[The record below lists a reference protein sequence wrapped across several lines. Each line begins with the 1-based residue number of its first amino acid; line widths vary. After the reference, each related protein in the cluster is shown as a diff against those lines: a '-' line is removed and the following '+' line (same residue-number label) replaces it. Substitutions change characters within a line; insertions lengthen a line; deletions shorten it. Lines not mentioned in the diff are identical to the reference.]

1 MVPGD
6 AEWHGG
12 KVITCMQDAFFVE
25 CWISSSDFVAPKK
38 SFLCSSNAQAHLFV
52 PSEENK
58 VFTYS
63 SMFHPNQTRAFPWV
77 WKISVWCLF
86 SHYCW
91 FLWHK
96 HSSNIGLCFDTFKS
110 PPICWELPMKSSG
123 PDARVE
129 EAGQY
134 HNYTCLLK
142 IIEHAYDCCWFV
154 IQPLWGPQFF
164 AFCFVLSFLYRL
176 SVSESFSCLLADLA
190 FQRFHFFSYHHF
202 KWNKQD
208 TCNSSKNW
216 PTCFSYTCTDCRNC
230 IRCFWFDN

>member
-1 MVPGD
+1 M
-6 AEWHGG
+6 G
-12 KVITCMQDAFFVE
+12 KLNCLF
-25 CWISSSDFVAPKK
+25 PLKK
-38 SFLCSSNAQAHLFV
+38 IRFLPTLQCFIQIGQELSLD
-52 PSEENK
+52 K
-58 VFTYS
+58 
-63 SMFHPNQTRAFPWV
+63 R
-77 WKISVWCLF
+77 KISVWCLF

-176 SVSESFSCLLADLA
+176 LVSESFSCLLADLA